1 MIDNGIWKRYAT
13 GYSPKGRRW
22 MGVELY
28 LKYGQVGTFM
38 DVPTEC
44 AKIGKFM
51 TGAEAGLVFVSLPV
65 VSGLY

>member
-1 MIDNGIWKRYAT
+1 
-13 GYSPKGRRW
+13 